1 MIKFIKK
8 HSRLFTILLLLLLV
22 GGIVMSLDSI
32 QERLNKEGEKRLYN
46 AIQKAAITCYSVEG
60 RYPASLEYLVENY
73 GVIVD
78 AEKYHVY
85 YETFGSNVQ
94 PEIKIYQR

>member
-22 GGIVMSLDSI
+22 GGLVTSLDSI
-32 QERLNKEGEKRLYN
+32 QERLDKEGEKRLYN

-78 AEKYHVY
+78 SNKYHVY

>member
-22 GGIVMSLDSI
+22 GGLVISLDSI
-32 QERLNKEGEKRLYN
+32 QERLDKEGEKRLYN

-78 AEKYHVY
+78 SNKYHMY

>member
-22 GGIVMSLDSI
+22 GGLVISLDSI
-32 QERLNKEGEKRLYN
+32 QERLDKEGEKRLYN

-78 AEKYHVY
+78 SNKYHVY

>member
-1 MIKFIKK
+1 MI
-8 HSRLFTILLLLLLV
+8 
-22 GGIVMSLDSI
+22 SLDSI
-32 QERLNKEGEKRLYN
+32 QERLDKEGEKRLYN

-78 AEKYHVY
+78 SNKYHVY

>member
-8 HSRLFTILLLLLLV
+8 HSRLFTMLLLLLLV
-22 GGIVMSLDSI
+22 GGLVISLDSI
-32 QERLNKEGEKRLYN
+32 QERLDKEGEKRLYN

-78 AEKYHVY
+78 SNKYHVY